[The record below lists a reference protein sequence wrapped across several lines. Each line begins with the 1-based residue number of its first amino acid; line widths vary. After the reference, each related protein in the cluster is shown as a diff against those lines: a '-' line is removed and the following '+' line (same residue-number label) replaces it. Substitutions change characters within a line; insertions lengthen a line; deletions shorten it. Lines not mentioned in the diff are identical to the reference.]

1 MRKRTFF
8 IGMLL
13 IIAGLA
19 LVAVPLTKEWQ
30 QANGVA
36 QLEKALAAVQT
47 GETIEETDG
56 EETIGETDESP
67 SPWTKEQLEA
77 VMELEIPAIDLKQYI
92 LDETT
97 DENLALTLTQIKQEQ
112 VPGEGNFAV
121 AGHRGY
127 RGDRHFR
134 QLPNVQKGDEIR
146 LHADDGKTYIYVVKS
161 TEIIEPTD
169 VDVLNDGEQPEITLI
184 TCTLSGQQRVAVKG
198 DLIDVIEA

>member
-1 MRKRTFF
+1 MRKRTLF

-47 GETIEETDG
+47 GETIEKTD
-56 EETIGETDESP
+56 DSP
-67 SPWTKEQLEA
+67 SSWTKEQLEA

-198 DLIDVIEA
+198 DLIDVVEA

>member
-56 EETIGETDESP
+56 EATIGETDESP

>member
-1 MRKRTFF
+1 MRKRTLF

-47 GETIEETDG
+47 GETIEKTD
-56 EETIGETDESP
+56 DSP
-67 SPWTKEQLEA
+67 SSWTNEQLEA

-146 LHADDGKTYIYVVKS
+146 LHADDGKMYIYVVKS

>member
-1 MRKRTFF
+1 MRKRTLF

-47 GETIEETDG
+47 GETIEKTD
-56 EETIGETDESP
+56 DSP
-67 SPWTKEQLEA
+67 SSWTKEQLEA

>member
-1 MRKRTFF
+1 MRKRTLF

-47 GETIEETDG
+47 GETIEKTDG
-56 EETIGETDESP
+56 EATIEKTDDSP
-67 SPWTKEQLEA
+67 SSWTKEQLEA

>member
-1 MRKRTFF
+1 
-8 IGMLL
+8 MLL

-47 GETIEETDG
+47 GETIEKTD
-56 EETIGETDESP
+56 DSP
-67 SPWTKEQLEA
+67 SSWTKEQLEA

-198 DLIDVIEA
+198 DLIDVVEA

>member
-56 EETIGETDESP
+56 EATIGETDESP

-77 VMELEIPAIDLKQYI
+77 VMELEIPEIDLKQYI

-134 QLPNVQKGDEIR
+134 QLLNVQKGDEIR

>member
-1 MRKRTFF
+1 MRKRTLF

-47 GETIEETDG
+47 GETIEKTD
-56 EETIGETDESP
+56 DSP
-67 SPWTKEQLEA
+67 SSWTNEQLEA

>member
-1 MRKRTFF
+1 
-8 IGMLL
+8 MLL

-19 LVAVPLTKEWQ
+19 LVAVPLSREWQ
-30 QANGVA
+30 QSNGVA
-36 QLEKALAAVQT
+36 QLERALAAVQT
-47 GETIEETDG
+47 GETIEETGD
-56 EETIGETDESP
+56 P
-67 SPWTKEQLEA
+67 AAHWTKEQLEA

-146 LHADDGKTYIYVVKS
+146 LHADDGKTYVYVVKS
-161 TEIIEPTD
+161 TEIIDPTE
-169 VDVLNDGEQPEITLI
+169 VEVLDDGDQPEITLI
-184 TCTLSGQQRVAVKG
+184 TCTLSGKQRVAVKG
-198 DLIDVIEA
+198 DLINVIEA